1 MRQITLRQVPEN
13 IDILIRAMSKKQKLS
28 INKTVIALL
37 EKALELGNNSNKKR
51 DLSKL
56 AGTWDRSR
64 AEEFMK
70 NTAIFEEID
79 REIWE

>member
-1 MRQITLRQVPEN
+1 MRQITLRHVPEN

-64 AEEFMK
+64 TEEFMK